1 MSTVKTAVSTTPKRY
16 QNPELFER
24 LAMEYAIGMLHG
36 KARKRFEVLMKRHL
50 YLQATVDAYEQKFAC
65 LADVL
70 IQKKPHSRVWKKV
83 RKQTKLN
90 QVARQGLPWWQ
101 SLRIKTVGFI
111 ASLFLVSGLTF
122 LLLPSTAVEAYVS
135 VLKSDTQVPMAMITV
150 KKGEGIYIQL
160 MDGIP
165 TPDNMKLTLWCL
177 PKQGSKAMM
186 MGALTKLKHSTI
198 KIDHH
203 DWQDLAHVKAFAL
216 SLEPM
221 TEKDI
226 QQPSGDI
233 LYKGDLQ
240 TMLSNAW

>member
-1 MSTVKTAVSTTPKRY
+1 MFTVKTPASTTPKRY

-36 KARKRFEVLMKRHL
+36 RARQRFAVLMKRHL
-50 YLQATVDAYEQKFAC
+50 YLQATVDAYEHKFAC

-70 IQKKPHSRVWKKV
+70 SEKKPHSRVWKKIK
-83 RKQTKLN
+83 KQTNLN

-101 SLRIKTVGFI
+101 SLRMKTVGFV

-122 LLLPSTAVEAYVS
+122 LLLPSTPVEAYVS

-165 TPDNMKLTLWCL
+165 IPNNMKLTLWCL
-177 PKQGSKAMM
+177 PKEGSKAMM

-203 DWQDLAHVKAFAL
+203 GWQDLAHVKAFAI
-216 SLEPM
+216 SLEPT
-221 TEKDI
+221 TENDI
-226 QQPSGDI
+226 KQPSGDI
-233 LYKGDLQ
+233 LYKGELQ
-240 TMLSNAW
+240 TMLLNAR